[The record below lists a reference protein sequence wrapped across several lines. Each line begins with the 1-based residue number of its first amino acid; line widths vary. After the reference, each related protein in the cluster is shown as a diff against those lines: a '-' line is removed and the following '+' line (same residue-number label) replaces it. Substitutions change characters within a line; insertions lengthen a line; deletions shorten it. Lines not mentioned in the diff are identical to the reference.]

1 MNTERLD
8 ALAKCAMHRDIVK
21 STPSSKIINVYLSQ
35 KKENYLQLKM
45 FGVVY
50 MIILFKI
57 IFLSYHFINQNHH
70 LFIV

>member
-45 FGVVY
+45 SKVV
-50 MIILFKI
+50 
-57 IFLSYHFINQNHH
+57 
-70 LFIV
+70 